1 MTIFRKVCY
10 NIRNNEGG
18 GTMETTE
25 FHDTIQAFSIF
36 LLNKGR
42 KPSTI
47 KRYVYDIEDFGH
59 WLEKNKKLPSSNIWA
74 TLCTKDYEDYFSDL
88 KKNRHYSEKT
98 MHRVFIV
105 LNRMHHFLNIP
116 NPLKNMEISIQPD
129 RTLRNEDFIT
139 SDEEKRL
146 KHIVTSLE
154 GLSEKQRPV
163 RPLLM
168 DRNIAILNLLIDY
181 GLSLQELTAL
191 TMNHVHFETNTLSI
205 PATAGVE
212 RTVTLTKEDKKQ
224 LYTYYKSIPEPVR
237 PKYHSNDP
245 LFIAFDFNRGT
256 YRWVYEN
263 DAPKG
268 LTEIAIQKMIRLE
281 VSRAN
286 LRKGI
291 SGQHF
296 RNTYILNLIKKET
309 PESEIIKLAGFKSK
323 VSLKRYYQYA
333 ENRKNALS

>member
-1 MTIFRKVCY
+1 
-10 NIRNNEGG
+10 
-18 GTMETTE
+18 METTE

-129 RTLRNEDFIT
+129 RTLRNEDFIS

-154 GLSEKQRPV
+154 GLSEKQASCAP
-163 RPLLM
+163 
-168 DRNIAILNLLIDY
+168 
-181 GLSLQELTAL
+181 
-191 TMNHVHFETNTLSI
+191 
-205 PATAGVE
+205 
-212 RTVTLTKEDKKQ
+212 
-224 LYTYYKSIPEPVR
+224 
-237 PKYHSNDP
+237 
-245 LFIAFDFNRGT
+245 FING
-256 YRWVYEN
+256 
-263 DAPKG
+263 P
-268 LTEIAIQKMIRLE
+268 
-281 VSRAN
+281 
-286 LRKGI
+286 
-291 SGQHF
+291 
-296 RNTYILNLIKKET
+296 
-309 PESEIIKLAGFKSK
+309 
-323 VSLKRYYQYA
+323 
-333 ENRKNALS
+333 